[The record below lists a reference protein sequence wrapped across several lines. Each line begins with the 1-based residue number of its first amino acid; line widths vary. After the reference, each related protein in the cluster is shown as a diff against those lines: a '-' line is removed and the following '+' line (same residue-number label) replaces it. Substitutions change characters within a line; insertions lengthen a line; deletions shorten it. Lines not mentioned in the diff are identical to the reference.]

1 MTRVYIHGQKKEK
14 EEQIQNLDCNST
26 FTVRH
31 KLLVQQVSVFVNISN
46 QREEFK
52 DL

>member
-1 MTRVYIHGQKKEK
+1 MVKKKKK

-26 FTVRH
+26 FTVSAH

-52 DL
+52 GIDL